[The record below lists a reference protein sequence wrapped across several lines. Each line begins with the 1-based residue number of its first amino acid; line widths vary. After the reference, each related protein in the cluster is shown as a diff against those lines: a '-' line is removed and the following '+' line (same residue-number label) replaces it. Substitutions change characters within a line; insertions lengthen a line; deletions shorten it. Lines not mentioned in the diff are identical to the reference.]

1 MEKLK
6 YTRVEECCEIL
17 DSMRIPITASDRK
30 EGKYPYYGANGIQDY
45 VNDYIFDDELVLLAE
60 DGGNFGSKEKPIAYR
75 VSGKCWVNNHAH
87 VLKPKEEID
96 VDYLCYSLMFYKVDG
111 MINGATRKKLT
122 QTAMKKMKIPLR
134 NIVEQKK
141 IVQQLN
147 KIIEIREKAKKELNL
162 LDNLIQ
168 ARFVEL
174 FGDAVYNDKK
184 WETDT
189 VKNLCKEIYGGG
201 TPSKAHPEYYKDGDI
216 PWVSAKDMKTDV
228 LKDSQIKINQL
239 GVDNS
244 TARLVPVNSVIM
256 VIRSG
261 ILKHTL
267 PVAVNKVPITVNQ
280 DLKVFIPGERILT
293 RFLAVQFKM
302 QEKDIL
308 SGLRAVTAD
317 NIEFNSLKQRRMIVP
332 PIDLQQKYLMFLERI
347 DKSKFVIHKFL
358 YCTTHNTK
366 SIIKPRPNTKESG
379 KIRGRETTC
388 RRILTF

>member
-1 MEKLK
+1 MEVEHLLKL
-6 YTRVEECCEIL
+6 I
-17 DSMRIPITASDRK
+17 
-30 EGKYPYYGANGIQDY
+30 
-45 VNDYIFDDELVLLAE
+45 
-60 DGGNFGSKEKPIAYR
+60 
-75 VSGKCWVNNHAH
+75 H
-87 VLKPKEEID
+87 
-96 VDYLCYSLMFYKVDG
+96 
-111 MINGATRKKLT
+111 
-122 QTAMKKMKIPLR
+122 
-134 NIVEQKK
+134 
-141 IVQQLN
+141 
-147 KIIEIREKAKKELNL
+147 
-162 LDNLIQ
+162 
-168 ARFVEL
+168 
-174 FGDAVYNDKK
+174 
-184 WETDT
+184 
-189 VKNLCKEIYGGG
+189 
-201 TPSKAHPEYYKDGDI
+201 EYYKDGDI

-308 SGLRAVTAD
+308 SGVRAVTAD

>member
-201 TPSKAHPEYYKDGDI
+201 TPSKAHPEYYKDGHI

-308 SGLRAVTAD
+308 SGVRAVTAD

>member
-308 SGLRAVTAD
+308 SGVRAVTAD

-379 KIRGRETTC
+379 KIRGGKPHADE
-388 RRILTF
+388 F